1 MGNNIEV
8 IKMVEVK
15 LENLTKRF
23 GNFTAVN
30 KLNLTIKDG
39 EFLVL
44 LGPSGCGKTTTLR
57 MIAGLEE
64 PTEGRIY
71 FGDRDVTYLPPKDRN
86 ISMVFQ
92 SYAVWP
98 HMTVYENIAF
108 PLKIKKFPKD
118 EIDKRVRWAAELLQI
133 EELLNRYPAQLSG
146 GQRQRVAV
154 ARAIVVEPDVLLMDE
169 PLSNLDAKLRVA
181 MRAEIKKLQQKL
193 KVTTIYVT
201 HDQVEAMT
209 MGDRIAVMNRG
220 QLLQI
225 GSPTEVYLRPNSVFV
240 ATFIGAPEMNILEVS
255 VGDGYLEGRGFRIE
269 LPQDLMDLL
278 KDYVGKTVLFG
289 IRPEHMTVEGVS
301 ELAHMK
307 RTARLIGKVDFVEA
321 LGTDTILHVKFG
333 DELVKVKLPGHIP
346 IEPGRE
352 VKVIMDLDMI
362 HVFDKD
368 TEKAI
373 V

>member
-1 MGNNIEV
+1 
-8 IKMVEVK
+8 MVEVR
-15 LENLTKRF
+15 LENLTKKF
-23 GNFTAVN
+23 GDFTAVN
-30 KLNLTIKDG
+30 SLNLTIKDG

-64 PTEGRIY
+64 PTSGKIY

-86 ISMVFQ
+86 VSMVFQ

-108 PLKIKKFPKD
+108 PLKIKKYPKD
-118 EIDKRVRWAAELLQI
+118 EIERRVKWAAELLQI
-133 EELLNRYPAQLSG
+133 EELLDRYPAQLSG
-146 GQRQRVAV
+146 GQRQRVTV

-220 QLLQI
+220 KLLQV
-225 GSPTEVYLRPNSVFV
+225 GSPTEVYLNPNSVFV

-255 VGDGYLEGRGFRIE
+255 VGEGYLEGEGFKIE
-269 LPQDLMDLL
+269 LPDDIMEALRN
-278 KDYVGKTVLFG
+278 YIGKTVLFG
-289 IRPEHMTVEGVS
+289 IRPEHMVIEGIS
-301 ELAHMK
+301 ELAHMR
-307 RTARLIGKVDFVEA
+307 RTAKIKGVVDFVEA
-321 LGTDTILHVKFG
+321 LGTDTIVHVRF
-333 DELVKVKLPGHIP
+333 EESIIKVKLPGHIP
-346 IEPGRE
+346 LEIGKE
-352 VKVIMDLDMI
+352 VSVLIDLDKI
-362 HVFDKD
+362 HIFDKNS
-368 TEKAI
+368 EKAI
-373 V
+373 I

>member
-1 MGNNIEV
+1 
-8 IKMVEVK
+8 MVEVK
-15 LENLTKRF
+15 LENITKRF
-23 GNFTAVN
+23 GNFEAV
-30 KLNLTIKDG
+30 KGLNLTIKDG

-57 MIAGLEE
+57 MISGLET

-98 HMTVYENIAF
+98 HMKVYDNIAF
-108 PLKIKKFPKD
+108 PLKVKKYPEN
-118 EIDKRVRWAAELLQI
+118 EIRQRVKWAAELLQI
-133 EELLNRYPAQLSG
+133 EELLDRYPGQLSG

-181 MRAEIKKLQQKL
+181 MRAEIKKLQTKL
-193 KVTTIYVT
+193 GVTTIYVT

-220 QLLQI
+220 RLLQV
-225 GSPTEVYLRPNSVFV
+225 GPPTEVYLKPNSLFV
-240 ATFIGAPEMNILEVS
+240 ATFIGAPEMNVVAAS
-255 VGDGYLEGRGFRIE
+255 VVEGEGLWLEGSGFKLKLPDDFRE
-269 LPQDLMDLL
+269 LLEGYIGKDVLL
-278 KDYVGKTVLFG
+278 G
-289 IRPEHMTVEGVS
+289 IRPEHMTVKGVSTLEHVTRTAELEGV
-301 ELAHMK
+301 
-307 RTARLIGKVDFVEA
+307 VDFIEA
-321 LGTDTILHVKFG
+321 LGTDTIVHAKVG
-333 DELVKVKLPGHIP
+333 DHIIKIKLPGHIP
-346 IEPGRE
+346 LPVGEKIKIG
-352 VKVIMDLDMI
+352 IDLDNI
-362 HVFDKD
+362 HIFDKQ

-373 V
+373 I

>member
-1 MGNNIEV
+1 
-8 IKMVEVK
+8 MVEVR
-15 LENLTKRF
+15 LENLKKYF
-23 GNFTAVN
+23 DGGKVKAVDGV
-30 KLNLTIKDG
+30 NLTIKDG

-64 PTEGRIY
+64 PTEGRIW
-71 FGDRDVTYLPPKDRN
+71 FGDREVTYLPPKDRN

-108 PLKIKKFPKD
+108 PLQIRKFPRD

-133 EELLNRYPAQLSG
+133 EGLLDRYPAQLSG

-181 MRAEIKKLQQKL
+181 MRAEIKKLQTRL

-209 MGDRIAVMNRG
+209 MGDRIAVMNAG
-220 QLLQI
+220 KVLQV
-225 GSPTEVYLRPNSVFV
+225 GPPTEVYLKPNSVFV

-255 VGDGYLEGRGFRIE
+255 VADGYLEGRGFRIE
-269 LPQDLMDLL
+269 LPDDIMEILRP
-278 KDYVGKTVLFG
+278 YIGKGVLFG

-301 ELAHMK
+301 EMSHMR
-307 RTARLIGKVDFVEA
+307 RTVRLRGRVDFVEA
-321 LGTDTILHVKFG
+321 LGTDTILHVKLG
-333 DELVKVKLPGHIP
+333 DELIKVKLPGHVP
-346 IEPGRE
+346 LE
-352 VKVIMDLDMI
+352 VGKEVTLLLDIDMI
-362 HVFDKD
+362 HVFDKSS
-368 TEKAI
+368 ENAI
-373 V
+373 I

>member
-1 MGNNIEV
+1 
-8 IKMVEVK
+8 MVEVK
-15 LENLTKRF
+15 LEGITKRF
-23 GNFTAVN
+23 GDFEAVKN
-30 KLNLTIKDG
+30 LNLTIKDG

-57 MIAGLEE
+57 MISGLET
-64 PTEGRIY
+64 PSEGRIY

-98 HMTVYENIAF
+98 HMKVFDNIAF
-108 PLKIKKFPKD
+108 PLRVKKYPED
-118 EIDKRVRWAAELLQI
+118 EIKRRVKWAAELLQI
-133 EELLNRYPAQLSG
+133 ENLLDRYPGQLSG

-181 MRAEIKKLQQKL
+181 MRAEIKKLQTKL

-220 QLLQI
+220 RLLQV
-225 GSPTEVYLRPNSVFV
+225 GPPTEVYLKPNSLFV
-240 ATFIGAPEMNILEVS
+240 ATFIGAPEMNILSATVTEKEGLALE
-255 VGDGYLEGRGFRIE
+255 GDGFTIHLPEDFRE
-269 LPQDLMDLL
+269 LLL
-278 KDYVGKTVLFG
+278 DHIGKDVLLG
-289 IRPEHMTVEGVS
+289 IRPEHMTVKGVS
-301 ELAHMK
+301 TLEHVT
-307 RTARLIGKVDFVEA
+307 RTAEIEGTVDFIEA
-321 LGTDTILHVKFG
+321 LGTDTIVHVKVG
-333 DELVKVKLPGHIP
+333 ENIIKVKLPGHIP
-346 IEPGRE
+346 LPVGEKIKIE
-352 VKVIMDLDMI
+352 IDLDNI
-362 HVFDKD
+362 HIFDRD

-373 V
+373 I